1 MTALLRHT
9 VFFMQLFNEKAG
21 TEHHKMAGSQ
31 RGKDEVRANE
41 LIFDTMAGF
50 TGAKKNTVGN

>member
-31 RGKDEVRANE
+31 RGKDEVRLQIWSAISNE
-41 LIFDTMAGF
+41 
-50 TGAKKNTVGN
+50 